1 MANPQ
6 RGQFDFEAG
15 GTAYTLRYSI
25 DALCALE
32 ERFDK
37 NIANLALEI
46 SDFDKIRLA
55 TVRAVL
61 WAGLTEHQPDMTE
74 HDCNAI
80 FEALG
85 LMPVA
90 EIVLRGVEASFPK
103 RGEEAAP
110 ANPPIKA
117 PPPGPGLNS

>member
-1 MANPQ
+1 MANPN
-6 RGQFDFEAG
+6 RGQFEFGAG
-15 GTAYTLRYSI
+15 GKRYTLRYSI

-61 WAGLTEHQPDMTE
+61 WAGLTEHQPDMSE
-74 HDCNAI
+74 QDCNAI
-80 FEALG
+80 FEDLG

-90 EIVLRGVEASFPK
+90 ELVLRGVEASFPK
-103 RGEEAAP
+103 RGGEAAP
-110 ANPPIKA
+110 ANPPMTT
-117 PPPGPGLNS
+117 PPGPGLNS